1 MANNETDKQAKI
13 VEDHYLNNVGF
24 DFGDKIIGKGHK
36 LFSQPVKFIAASNS
50 MSSLP
55 EESISE
61 VAFSGR
67 SNVGKSSLINAI
79 TGTKFTARTSQNPGR
94 TQQLNFFSIG
104 ENHLRLVDFPGFGY
118 AKASKSS
125 ILSWN
130 RLIKSFIR
138 YRSSLIRVYLLVDAR
153 RGITNS
159 DNETMIMFDK
169 LAISYQI
176 VITKIDKLNSK
187 ELSSVFNSVKE
198 KCKTKPAAHPFI
210 HLTSSVKGI
219 GIKFLRAD
227 IARMI

>member
-104 ENHLRLVDFPGFGY
+104 ENLLRLVDFPGFGWVSFED
-118 AKASKSS
+118 AFLALLLAPLFPPGPPPLLLLPRFRLARAEAASS
-125 ILSWN
+125 
-130 RLIKSFIR
+130 
-138 YRSSLIRVYLLVDAR
+138 
-153 RGITNS
+153 
-159 DNETMIMFDK
+159 
-169 LAISYQI
+169 
-176 VITKIDKLNSK
+176 
-187 ELSSVFNSVKE
+187 
-198 KCKTKPAAHPFI
+198 
-210 HLTSSVKGI
+210 
-219 GIKFLRAD
+219 
-227 IARMI
+227 

>member
-1 MANNETDKQAKI
+1 MI
-13 VEDHYLNNVGF
+13 LIGWLN
-24 DFGDKIIGKGHK
+24 
-36 LFSQPVKFIAASNS
+36 L
-50 MSSLP
+50 L
-55 EESISE
+55 
-61 VAFSGR
+61 
-67 SNVGKSSLINAI
+67 
-79 TGTKFTARTSQNPGR
+79 
-94 TQQLNFFSIG
+94 G
-104 ENHLRLVDFPGFGY
+104 ENYLRLVDFPGFGY

-169 LAISYQI
+169 LAISYQL

>member
-1 MANNETDKQAKI
+1 MANNETDKQVKI
-13 VEDHYLNNVGF
+13 IEDHYFNNEDF
-24 DFGDKIIGKGHK
+24 DFGDKIIGKGQK

-55 EESISE
+55 EENISE
-61 VAFSGR
+61 IAFSGR

-130 RLIKSFIR
+130 RLIKSFIK
-138 YRSSLIRVYLLVDAR
+138 YRSSLIRVYLLIDAR

-159 DNETMIMFDK
+159 DNETMVIYDK
-169 LAISYQI
+169 LAISYQL

-187 ELSSVFNSVKE
+187 ELSSVFDSVKE
-198 KCKTKPAAHPFI
+198 KCKNNPAAHPFI

>member
-104 ENHLRLVDFPGFGY
+104 ENYLRLVDFPGFGY

-198 KCKTKPAAHPFI
+198 KCKTKPAAHPLI